1 MTSSA
6 ATPTAAI
13 AQALKTKT
21 VMLPSKP
28 PMKISGTAMSITLN
42 F

>member
-6 ATPTAAI
+6 ATPTAFI

-21 VMLPSKP
+21 VMEPNRP
-28 PMKISGTAMSITLN
+28 PMKISGTAMSIVLN
-42 F
+42 S